1 MDAKIQIRYIGHDS
15 WSRPVFETRKG
26 SLLVDTNMSDAFNDR
41 EMSLCTKC
49 NNEFDGEPDSPVDT
63 ERFEVVKDFT
73 E

>member
-15 WSRPVFETRKG
+15 WSRPAFETRKG

-49 NNEFDGEPDSPVDT
+49 NNEFDGEPDTPVDT